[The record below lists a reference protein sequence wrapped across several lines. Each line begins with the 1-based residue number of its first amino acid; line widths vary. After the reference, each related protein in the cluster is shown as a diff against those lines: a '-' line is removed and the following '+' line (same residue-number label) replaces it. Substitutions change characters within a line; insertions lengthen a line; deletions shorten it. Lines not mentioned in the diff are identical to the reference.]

1 MADVTPCWLFD
12 QLNPALGWDG
22 FLGCWDKKR
31 PHRVEPGCCA
41 VTSGPETSGLARN
54 LSSLRES
61 LSSLGEASEQNV
73 LGRKRS
79 VGKKVAGKSSKP
91 KPFLFR

>member
-1 MADVTPCWLFD
+1 MTHSLLLWEFFAPRAEIKADT
-12 QLNPALGWDG
+12 
-22 FLGCWDKKR
+22 KR

-54 LSSLRES
+54 LSSLRER